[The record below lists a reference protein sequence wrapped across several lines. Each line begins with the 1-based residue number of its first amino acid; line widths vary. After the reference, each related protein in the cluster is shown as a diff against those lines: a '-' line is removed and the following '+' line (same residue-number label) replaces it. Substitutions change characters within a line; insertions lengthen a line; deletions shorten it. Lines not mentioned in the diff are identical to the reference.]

1 MMGGVTQTIPATYTI
16 YAYTIYIVCIMCLGC
31 ILLASTPSLAALTP
45 DEQLADPILESRAQA
60 LTRDLRCL
68 VCQNQSVY
76 DSNAP
81 FAIAVRALIRQ
92 EILAGSSDADIIKT
106 LRANYGDYILFSP
119 PVNRLTIWLWV
130 SPFLLLLGGAGWIYY
145 THHTQRQQ
153 QKPPKP

>member
-1 MMGGVTQTIPATYTI
+1 MIQKASQTR
-16 YAYTIYIVCIMCLGC
+16 YAIYTIYIVCLMSLAC
-31 ILLASTPSLAALTP
+31 IALASMPSMAALTP
-45 DEQLADPILESRAQA
+45 DEQLADPVLESRAQA

-68 VCQNQSVY
+68 VCQNQSVH

-81 FAIAVRALIRQ
+81 FAIAVRTLVRQ

-119 PVNRLTIWLWV
+119 PVNHLTIWLWV

-145 THHTQRQQ
+145 YHRQQ
-153 QKPPKP
+153 QKRPKR

>member
-1 MMGGVTQTIPATYTI
+1 MIRTASQTNYTI
-16 YAYTIYIVCIMCLGC
+16 YTIYIVCIVIVCLAC
-31 ILLASTPSLAALTP
+31 ISLASQSSMAALTP

-68 VCQNQSVY
+68 VCQNQSVH

-81 FAIAVRALIRQ
+81 FAIAVRTLVRQ

-106 LRANYGDYILFSP
+106 LRTNYGDYILFSP
-119 PVNRLTIWLWV
+119 PVNRLTIWLWL

-145 THHTQRQQ
+145 THRQHPK
-153 QKPPKP
+153 QKR